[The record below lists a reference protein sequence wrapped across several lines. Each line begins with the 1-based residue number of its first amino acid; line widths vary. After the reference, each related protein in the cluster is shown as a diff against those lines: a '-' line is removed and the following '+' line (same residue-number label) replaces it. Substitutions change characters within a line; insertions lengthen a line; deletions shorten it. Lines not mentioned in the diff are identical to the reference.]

1 MIRRVLIVDD
11 ELDIQ
16 SSLSFALKDEGYEV
30 RAASSPREALEI
42 LRKESFHVALYDVW
56 FPEGDGMDLLKE
68 SLEKFSAMSII
79 MMSGHGNIE
88 LALKS
93 IRMGAYDFL
102 EKPLELEK
110 VLVLLRNACQ
120 TSILKFENKSLLKQ
134 LYGDITLVAESRAM
148 QNLKAQIE
156 KVAPTPSHVLLQG
169 PSGVGKTLAAR
180 YLHNKSDRSQHPFVT
195 VHCAALPEDEWEK
208 ELFGYDDVPGR
219 LEQASGG
226 TLYLNSVG
234 ELSASAQARFFRVL
248 EEKRFERKGR
258 PQSIP
263 LDVRVVASASPNLA
277 ERVSTGAFR
286 EDLYFQLK
294 VVALEVPA
302 LSERKD
308 DIEQLAKNFL
318 KNVSRDHG
326 RPMPELEPELLQW
339 MKHYDW
345 PGNVRELKNLLER
358 CLILSAPQQ
367 KTLGLKDLPEDLGAI
382 SAHADSQV
390 AELVGHLEE
399 AALEGPLRALRAR
412 FESHVIERRLDQCGG
427 NVTKAAESLGIERAH
442 LHRKLKH
449 YGIGAS

>member
-30 RAASSPREALEI
+30 RTASSPKEALEV
-42 LRKESFHVALYDVW
+42 LERESFHVALYDVW

-68 SLEKFSAMSII
+68 SLDKFSAMSII

-120 TSILKFENKSLLKQ
+120 TSLLKFENKALLKQ
-134 LYGDITLVAESRAM
+134 LYGDINIVALSRSM
-148 QNLKAQIE
+148 QHLKTQID
-156 KVAPTPSHVLLQG
+156 KVAPTPSHVLLSGQ
-169 PSGVGKTLAAR
+169 SGVGKTLAAR
-180 YLHNKSDRSQHPFVT
+180 YLHHKGDRSQHPFVT
-195 VHCAALPEDEWEK
+195 VHCAALPEDAWEK
-208 ELFGYDDVPGR
+208 ELFGYDEVPGR
-219 LEQASGG
+219 LELASGG

-234 ELSASAQARFFRVL
+234 ELPANAQARLFRVF

-258 PQSIP
+258 PQSIS
-263 LDVRVVASASPNLA
+263 LDVRVVASSSTHLA
-277 ERVSTGAFR
+277 EQVAAGKFR

-294 VVALEVPA
+294 VVALEVPPLA
-302 LSERKD
+302 DRKE
-308 DIEQLAKNFL
+308 DIDELAKGFL
-318 KNVSRDHG
+318 RNVSREHG
-326 RPMPELEPELLQW
+326 RPTPDLDPELLQW
-339 MKHYDW
+339 MKNYDW

-358 CLILSAPQQ
+358 CLILSGPQQ
-367 KTLGLKDLPEDLGAI
+367 KTLGLGDLPEDLGAFTGTGLGDDG
-382 SAHADSQV
+382 ALA
-390 AELVGHLEE
+390 GGLEDT
-399 AALEGPLRALRAR
+399 ALEGPLRQLRAR
-412 FESHVIERRLDQCGG
+412 FESHVLKRRLEQCGG

-442 LHRKLKH
+442 LHRKLKS
-449 YGIGAS
+449 YGLGAS

>member
-30 RAASSPREALEI
+30 RTASSPAEALEI
-42 LRKESFHVALYDVW
+42 LGRENFHVALYDVW
-56 FPEGDGMDLLKE
+56 FPEGDGMDLLKA
-68 SLEKFSAMSII
+68 SLESFPAMSII

-134 LYGDITLVAESRAM
+134 LYGEINLIAHSRAM
-148 QNLKAQIE
+148 QNLKAQID
-156 KVAPTPSHVLLQG
+156 KVALSPSHVLLSGQ
-169 PSGVGKTLAAR
+169 SGVGKTLAAR
-180 YLHNKSDRSQHPFVT
+180 YLHNKSDRSQHPFIT
-195 VHCAALPEDEWEK
+195 VHCASLPEDSWEK
-208 ELFGYDDVPGR
+208 ELLGYEDMPGR
-219 LEQASGG
+219 FELAAGG

-234 ELSASAQARFFRVL
+234 ELPAAAQARLFRIF

-258 PQSIP
+258 PQSIA
-263 LDVRVVASASPNLA
+263 LDVRVVASSPGHLSEQVA
-277 ERVSTGAFR
+277 GGSFR

-302 LSERKD
+302 LSERKE
-308 DIEQLAKNFL
+308 DIEDLAKSFL
-318 KNVSRDHG
+318 KNVSREHG
-326 RPMPELEPELLQW
+326 RAVPELSSALLAW
-339 MKHYDW
+339 MRHYDW

-358 CLILSAPQQ
+358 CLILSGPGQ
-367 KTLGLKDLPEDLGAI
+367 KILGLGDLPEDLGAS
-382 SAHADSQV
+382 SAVVHGDDTI
-390 AELVGHLEE
+390 AESLENTV
-399 AALEGPLRALRAR
+399 LEGELRQLRAR
-412 FESHVIERRLDQCGG
+412 FESQVLKRRLAECGG
-427 NVTKAAESLGIERAH
+427 NVTKAAETLGIERAH
-442 LHRKLKH
+442 LHRKLKQ
-449 YGIGAS
+449 YGLGAS

>member
-30 RAASSPREALEI
+30 RTASSPQEALEI
-42 LRKESFHVALYDVW
+42 LERESFHVALYDVW

-120 TSILKFENKSLLKQ
+120 TSILKFENKSLLRQ
-134 LYGDITLVAESRAM
+134 LYGDIDFVALSRSM
-148 QNLKAQIE
+148 QQLKAQID
-156 KVAPTPSHVLLQG
+156 KVAPTPSHVLLLGQ
-169 PSGVGKTLAAR
+169 SGVGKTLAAR

-195 VHCAALPEDEWEK
+195 VHCAALPDDAWEK

-219 LEQASGG
+219 LELAAGG

-234 ELSASAQARFFRVL
+234 ELSMSAQARLFRVF

-258 PQSIP
+258 PQSVP
-263 LDVRVVASASPNLA
+263 LDVRVVASSSSQLA
-277 ERVSTGAFR
+277 DQVSSGAFR

-294 VVALEVPA
+294 VVALEVPP

-308 DIEQLAKNFL
+308 DLDQLARSFL
-318 KNVSRDHG
+318 TNVSREHG
-326 RPMPELEPELLQW
+326 RSTPTIEPELAAW

-358 CLILSAPQQ
+358 CLILSSPQQ
-367 KTLGLKDLPEDLGAI
+367 KTLGLADLPEDLGALAQ
-382 SAHADSQV
+382 S
-390 AELVGHLEE
+390 LVGVDDPLTGELED
-399 AALEGPLRALRAR
+399 AALEGPLRQLRAR
-412 FESHVIERRLDQCGG
+412 FESHVLKRRLEQCGG

-442 LHRKLKH
+442 LHRKLKA
-449 YGIGAS
+449 YGLGAS

>member
-30 RAASSPREALEI
+30 RTASSPREALEI
-42 LRKESFHVALYDVW
+42 LNQETFHVALYDVW

-68 SLEKFSAMSII
+68 SLENFSAMSII

-120 TSILKFENKSLLKQ
+120 TSILKFENKSLLRQ
-134 LYGDITLVAESRAM
+134 LYGDIDLVAISRPM
-148 QNLKAQIE
+148 KHLKEQID
-156 KVAPTPSHVLLQG
+156 KVAPTPSHVLLLGQ
-169 PSGVGKTLAAR
+169 SGVGKTLAAR
-180 YLHNKSDRSQHPFVT
+180 YLHNKGDRSQHPFVT
-195 VHCAALPEDEWEK
+195 VHCAALPEDAWEK

-219 LEQASGG
+219 LELAAGG

-234 ELSASAQARFFRVL
+234 ELPPAAQARLFRVF

-258 PQSIP
+258 PQAIP
-263 LDVRVVASASPNLA
+263 LDVRVVASSSTHLA
-277 ERVSTGAFR
+277 EQVANGSFR

-294 VVALEVPA
+294 VVALEVPP
-302 LSERKD
+302 LSDRKD
-308 DIEQLAKNFL
+308 DIDQLAKSFL
-318 KNVSRDHG
+318 KNVMREHG
-326 RPMPELEPELLQW
+326 RTIPTIDAELLSW

-345 PGNVRELKNLLER
+345 PGNVREL
-358 CLILSAPQQ
+358 
-367 KTLGLKDLPEDLGAI
+367 
-382 SAHADSQV
+382 
-390 AELVGHLEE
+390 
-399 AALEGPLRALRAR
+399 
-412 FESHVIERRLDQCGG
+412 
-427 NVTKAAESLGIERAH
+427 
-442 LHRKLKH
+442 
-449 YGIGAS
+449 